1 MNTCQ
6 DCKTKFDLSEGGFI
20 WNELVFCE
28 LCDPEQKEDSMEED
42 PTKKAFI
49 EGYFAGM
56 DDRYTNNTAYSNGFR
71 AGQRHEREY
80 LLTFVEDH
88 EGFGLKVEDV
98 VKEIEGRYTVEMN
111 QYLKGIN

>member
-88 EGFGLKVEDV
+88 EGFGLKVEDL